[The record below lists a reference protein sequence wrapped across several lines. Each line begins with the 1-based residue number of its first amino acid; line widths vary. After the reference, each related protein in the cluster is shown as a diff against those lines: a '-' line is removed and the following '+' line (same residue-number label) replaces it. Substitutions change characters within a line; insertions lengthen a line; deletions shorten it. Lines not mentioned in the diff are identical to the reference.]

1 MKIRVLMIDDHTLFL
16 AGLEDILAREEDIEV
31 VGVAGSC
38 REGVSLA
45 MEKRPDVIV
54 LDLAMPG
61 TSGVEAANP
70 VDVVL
75 DAHFDNA
82 RMERIY
88 PNAKKVSSHA
98 R

>member
-1 MKIRVLMIDDHTLFL
+1 MTAVLAVFMAVNMLVSAL
-16 AGLEDILAREEDIEV
+16 ALARYD
-31 VGVAGSC
+31 A
-38 REGVSLA
+38 R
-45 MEKRPDVIV
+45 
-54 LDLAMPG
+54 

-88 PNAKKVSSHA
+88 PNAKKSLLMPGERLHSCPIT
-98 R
+98 